1 MPVPLSPIVTVEF
14 VDELLVTVSV
24 PLAEP
29 VAVGSNVSV
38 ILSALPG
45 LSVAGRFTAE
55 AEKPLPDTVTAFTV
69 TGAVPVEDSVTV
81 CVVALFTTTA
91 PNAMLLAFTLK
102 VGVAAFNC
110 NDTVRDVLPD
120 PAVSVTD

>member
-1 MPVPLSPIVTVEF
+1 MTVEF

-38 ILSALPG
+38 TLSALPG